1 MSTATEINSSDA
13 LSHATPKADGLIQ
26 RASSKRLAGKLG
38 VITGA
43 SSGMGLATAK
53 RFVLG
58 RDGSC
63 IHHRPSQGRAGN
75 SRC

>member
-38 VITGA
+38 RN
-43 SSGMGLATAK
+43 SSTSTSMQMSKACFF
-53 RFVLG
+53 R
-58 RDGSC
+58 
-63 IHHRPSQGRAGN
+63 
-75 SRC
+75 SRRGFHFSTMEDQSS